1 MIVTFN
7 SRSQRKEGNKIDSD
21 TTTTTTTTTPTTA
34 ATGTTAVLTVK
45 HEEEGL
51 QKNVKH
57 INGSKDY
64 YKFKDGRSR
73 NGCLTCKV
81 RKKKCSEEKPVCNDC
96 LRFGKNCIYITDSM
110 TEQEIKDLK
119 KSVELQERNHK
130 LRKRKPKL
138 KNSTESTKLAT
149 PDHTHLSDSISP
161 VPRKK
166 AKRSNKIDVEAN
178 TRVEDSLDPFKAF
191 SYNSTLQTATNP
203 SSPGPTIPP
212 NSPAIQNLIHP
223 AGSLEEQEFSPL
235 KPQPHPENTTQETKS
250 VEEIIRENGTELEVN
265 SPSTFLTFLRDVNSL
280 HNHNH
285 HHQVGFLEDSGHN
298 HVRGGHEIET
308 DNDEDKIQTLD
319 VDLDNPELREILTS
333 PDFNGA
339 LESFE
344 NSSHPINGSNIS
356 YVDLI
361 SSLNLFLHHP
371 QIPPSPTYIPEL
383 IDPTSSYLYNYYA
396 DVLSRKISIAPI
408 SQNESNSY
416 QKVFLPLAHRDK
428 GVLYAIL
435 AWSGFHLGGHWSE
448 EGVKYL
454 EYALDHLNKS
464 MFDRPHHDRQMIV
477 NMLATLMILCAAEI
491 CKGDVKNWSVYLH
504 WGWKLL
510 SNNGGILSFNKLKEE
525 HWLIS
530 NFAYHDLLA
539 SSSSERG
546 TYFPSE
552 EYDFI
557 FRDDDGFS
565 LGNLNPLLGI
575 SKNLYR
581 IIGDISTL
589 LYESKKQ
596 LDIFYSR
603 EFTGTPPGVV
613 EKLNNEDA
621 DGNVDDDDDCE
632 SQLSDHGKASQ
643 ILLSVISKVKNLE
656 KQIDESKPA
665 AKDLV
670 GLTDQELELQLT
682 LFEAFQLSAKL
693 FLRQSIMKCNPSML
707 ESQVLNN
714 DLIKC
719 LDVLVGTSV
728 QASLVFPIFI
738 SGIHCVSRHDQELMR
753 HRINKFI
760 KLYGLWNV
768 CRVSF
773 VLQKIW
779 KDNPDGSKVVDW
791 HNLLKE
797 LGWDINFA

>member
-7 SRSQRKEGNKIDSD
+7 SRSQKTEGNQINSETTATSN
-21 TTTTTTTTTPTTA
+21 TTTTV
-34 ATGTTAVLTVK
+34 ATKVVK
-45 HEEEGL
+45 QKL
-51 QKNVKH
+51 QERPKNVKH

-96 LRFGKNCIYITDSM
+96 LRFGKNCIYINDSM
-110 TEQEIKDLK
+110 SEQEIKDLK
-119 KSVELQERNHK
+119 KSVELQERNQK
-130 LRKRKPKL
+130 LRKRKPKS
-138 KNSTESTKLAT
+138 KKSIAKSALAT
-149 PDHTHLSDSISP
+149 PDTHSSDSISPISP

-166 AKRSNKIDVEAN
+166 PKRLNTVDVDANRTIDE
-178 TRVEDSLDPFKAF
+178 SLDPFKVF
-191 SYNSTLQTATNP
+191 SYKSTLQPTVNP
-203 SSPGPTIPP
+203 VSPGHSIPP

-223 AGSLEEQEFSPL
+223 AGTLQEQEFPPQKPL
-235 KPQPHPENTTQETKS
+235 RYLENATKETE
-250 VEEIIRENGTELEVN
+250 VIEEIIPEGSTGLEIS
-265 SPSTFLTFLRDVNSL
+265 SPSTFLTFLRDLNS
-280 HNHNH
+280 HHSHTSH
-285 HHQVGFLEDSGHN
+285 HHHVGHIDVHNGHSQI
-298 HVRGGHEIET
+298 RGSDEIET
-308 DNDEDKIQTLD
+308 DNEDDNLHKFQPLD
-319 VDLDNPELREILTS
+319 DLENPELREILTS
-333 PDFNGA
+333 PDFNDA

-344 NSSHPINGSNIS
+344 NSSQLINGSNIS
-356 YVDLI
+356 YTDLI

-371 QIPPSPTYIPEL
+371 PIPPSPTYIPEL
-383 IDPTSSYLYNYYA
+383 SDPTSSYLYNYYA
-396 DVLSRKISIAPI
+396 DVLSKKISIAPI

-416 QKVFLPLAHRDK
+416 QKVFLPLAHKDK

-448 EGVKYL
+448 EGVRYL

-464 MFDRPHHDRQMIV
+464 MFDRPHHDRQMIL

-510 SNNGGILSFNKLKEE
+510 SSNGGILSFNKLKEE

-565 LGNLNPLLGI
+565 SGNLNPLLGI

-589 LYESKKQ
+589 LFESKKQ

-603 EFTGTPPGVV
+603 EFTGTPPRVA
-613 EKLNNEDA
+613 EEFED
-621 DGNVDDDDDCE
+621 VDDCE
-632 SQLSDHGKASQ
+632 SQISDHGKASQ

-670 GLTDQELELQLT
+670 DLTDQELELQLT

-719 LDVLVGTSV
+719 LDILVGTSV

-779 KDNPDGSKVVDW
+779 KENPDGNKVVDW